1 MSFGALFLFTS
12 ISAASSFLQ
21 QRSGAVI
28 AIVSD
33 IEIVR
38 SDIAVSSDEVEFRY
52 KLKTG
57 HPIEAG
63 QESEIEGLRE
73 QQEIGRLAREIQRIV
88 ARRVKARLGVSASEA
103 EVLSRWREMTRG
115 VDLDAAAR
123 QQRDSIAPLRA
134 ALKAVHE
141 EGKDMREV
149 YNTFLA
155 DQMVFQEWQIHARYY
170 RTLDRRR
177 ILERGLVQTGQDLL
191 NPDPGIRA
199 LVESEKLTQAMDEE
213 IAKSDPSFA
222 EYLELRESRID
233 DERFAAYPPNYLE
246 EMRANWWRKQ
256 YREADIEIL
265 DERYDAV
272 LESLV
277 QNEK

>member
-1 MSFGALFLFTS
+1 M
-12 ISAASSFLQ
+12 
-21 QRSGAVI
+21 I
-28 AIVSD
+28 AIVFD

-123 QQRDSIAPLRA
+123 QQRDSIAPLLA

-222 EYLELRESRID
+222 EYLGLRESRID
-233 DERFAAYPPNYLE
+233 DERFAPYPPNYLE